1 MLLGRLIIF
10 LFEQNMVVVATS
22 NCEPS
27 ELYKDELQRAN
38 FLPAINAIYKNMRIV
53 ELAGSKDH
61 RERELNTLKNY
72 FVINDGFKESSI
84 VPDKNPGI
92 IEILGQT
99 I

>member
-1 MLLGRLIIF
+1 
-10 LFEQNMVVVATS
+10 
-22 NCEPS
+22 
-27 ELYKDELQRAN
+27 
-38 FLPAINAIYKNMRIV
+38 MRIV

-61 RERELNTLKNY
+61 RERVLNTLKNY

-99 I
+99 N